1 MLEQKCCPL
10 HIFQVRIH
18 KNLAPFIYHWSFIV
32 LYCIQRNIV
41 DWFIVHTYSTRSHW
55 GFLILIQSTN
65 CINFYI
71 LKGMSTVLH
80 IFFPTSLFNLIPKR
94 TSTAARNEKKKLK
107 SKNQSAKIWEK
118 CNRVYSLLTVHT
130 TALNDCNWPCRAC
143 YIA

>member
-71 LKGMSTVLH
+71 LKGMRTALFS
-80 IFFPTSLFNLIPKR
+80 SLQAYLIWFQRGLLQQPE
-94 TSTAARNEKKKLK
+94 TKKQNLK
-107 SKNQSAKIWEK
+107 SKSQSAKIWEK

>member
-18 KNLAPFIYHWSFIV
+18 TNLAPFIYHWSFIV

-71 LKGMSTVLH
+71 LKGMRTALISAHLSAFVAFVWVLYSI
-80 IFFPTSLFNLIPKR
+80 IFFLTSLFNLIPKR
-94 TSTAARNEKKKLK
+94 TSTAARNEKKIEIQKPICENLG
-107 SKNQSAKIWEK
+107 E
-118 CNRVYSLLTVHT
+118 V
-130 TALNDCNWPCRAC
+130 
-143 YIA
+143 

>member
-71 LKGMSTVLH
+71 LKGMRTALFS
-80 IFFPTSLFNLIPKR
+80 SLQAYLIWFQRGLLQQPE
-94 TSTAARNEKKKLK
+94 TKKKNWNPKTNLRK
-107 SKNQSAKIWEK
+107 SGRSVTEFILF
-118 CNRVYSLLTVHT
+118 SLCTPQL
-130 TALNDCNWPCRAC
+130 
-143 YIA
+143 